1 MEMKMYVT
9 GEDEGDDGELLE
21 DEHSPGGIV
30 IESLLNI
37 RTVASLTLEETKL
50 LEFRKSLEAENPRPI
65 LNNFL
70 KGSGFGLGQFFQFWG
85 IALMIWF
92 GAWLLNKYPEEYDFR
107 DFIIS
112 MFGLFFSLY
121 GLTVAL
127 EGATDRNKAKL
138 AADRIFGLIDRPS
151 AIDPLGEQG
160 TTADKKVETGDDTS
174 EEEVK

>member
-9 GEDEGDDGELLE
+9 GEDEGDDAELLE

-30 IESLLNI
+30 VESLLNI

-50 LEFRKSLEAENPRPI
+50 FEFRKSLEAENPRPM

-70 KGSGFGLGQFFQFWG
+70 KGSGFGLGQFFQFYG

-92 GAWLLNKYPEEYDFR
+92 GAWLLNNFPEKYSFR

-138 AADRIFGLIDRPS
+138 AADRIFSLIDRRS
-151 AIDPLGEQG
+151 AIDPLAEQG
-160 TTADKKVETGDDTS
+160 TKGVKLHDSDDTS
-174 EEEVK
+174 EEEVEK